1 MSVSRCQ
8 TFVPLAK
15 PASIVFRSALLVV
28 VVVAVGVSVPDVGA
42 AVAGRVGSGAFLV
55 ASGCGTLCTASES
68 APMSFG
74 IVGPNRL
81 CIPDGGSSIFALL

>member
-28 VVVAVGVSVPDVGA
+28 VAVGVSVPDVGA
-42 AVAGRVGSGAFLV
+42 AVAGRVGSGAVLV
-55 ASGCGTLCTASES
+55 ASGCGT
-68 APMSFG
+68 F
-74 IVGPNRL
+74 
-81 CIPDGGSSIFALL
+81 

>member
-28 VVVAVGVSVPDVGA
+28 VAVGVSVPDVGA
-42 AVAGRVGSGAFLV
+42 AVAGRVGSGTVLV
-55 ASGCGTLCTASES
+55 ASGCGTFCTASES

>member
-28 VVVAVGVSVPDVGA
+28 VAVGVSVPDVGA
-42 AVAGRVGSGAFLV
+42 AVAGRVGSGAVLV
-55 ASGCGTLCTASES
+55 ASGCGTFCTASES